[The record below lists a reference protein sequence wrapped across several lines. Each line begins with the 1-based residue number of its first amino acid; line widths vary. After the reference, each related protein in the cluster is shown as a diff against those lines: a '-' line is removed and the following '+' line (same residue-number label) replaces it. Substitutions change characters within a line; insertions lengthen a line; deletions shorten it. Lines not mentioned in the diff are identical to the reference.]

1 MRNIAKHVI
10 YKGRVQGVGFRF
22 TAQRIAMRYELAGF
36 VKNLPDG
43 SVEMFAQGH
52 PDDVAGCLRDIEES
66 FGAYLKDTIITDNP
80 LNARLHGFDIAF

>member
-1 MRNIAKHVI
+1 MGNIAKHVV

-22 TAQRIAMRYELAGF
+22 TAQRIAMRYELSGF

-52 PDDVAGCLRDIEES
+52 PEDVADTLRDIGES
-66 FGAYLKDTIITDNP
+66 FDAYLKETIINDSP
-80 LNARLHGFDIAF
+80 LNNRLHGFDIAF

>member
-1 MRNIAKHVI
+1 MGNIAKHVV

-22 TAQRIAMRYELAGF
+22 TAQRIAMRYELSGF

-52 PDDVAGCLRDIEES
+52 PDDIADALRDIDES

-80 LNARLHGFDIAF
+80 LNNRLHGFDIAF